1 MPKNLYIVIQA
12 KSYTEN
18 KYRAYVVRR
27 SVWDN
32 ICNLETDYS
41 NKSEYVVTA
50 NVLPM
55 KMAYELAERWNQD
68 YKIQGRLMEL

>member
-32 ICNLETDYS
+32 ICNLETEYS